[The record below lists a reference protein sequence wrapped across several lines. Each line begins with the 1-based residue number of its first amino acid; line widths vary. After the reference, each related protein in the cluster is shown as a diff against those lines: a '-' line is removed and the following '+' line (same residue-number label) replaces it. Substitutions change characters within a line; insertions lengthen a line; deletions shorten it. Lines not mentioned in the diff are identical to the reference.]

1 MNNPHA
7 GIQTEQGDQHGR
19 SGDWSRRRRW
29 SGACACPV
37 QTTAPEPEARHGRQT
52 RRLPASLQ
60 LDPREP
66 QLDPPFF
73 FPRSESARA
82 RPPGA
87 RVRRRSHAAARGAF
101 LRAARARRHDTSL
114 RTAPN
119 AAGARHAHISTTTR
133 ARRGDQVGT
142 TWILR
147 ARLASRLLYVR
158 GSWRVSTWSCVRV
171 LILHAWS
178 LRAAVR
184 APRRADRRGGG
195 PRAVNSPGSERVGG
209 GDGYAWWIHIHHFL
223 LLVRAQNSC
232 VLRSLVGAPRHVKWS
247 AIAGGRPTGPSTT

>member
-1 MNNPHA
+1 VHA
-7 GIQTEQGDQHGR
+7 PSRLLRPSPRRDTGDRH
-19 SGDWSRRRRW
+19 D
-29 SGACACPV
+29 AC
-37 QTTAPEPEARHGRQT
+37 
-52 RRLPASLQ
+52 LPACSLIPGNHRYIH
-60 LDPREP
+60 L
-66 QLDPPFF
+66 F
-73 FPRSESARA
+73 FPPAQNQHARA
-82 RPPGA
+82 RRVRA
-87 RVRRRSHAAARGAF
+87 YVRRRSHAAARGAF

-119 AAGARHAHISTTTR
+119 AAGARHAHISTTT
-133 ARRGDQVGT
+133 GDQVGT

-184 APRRADRRGGG
+184 APRRTDRRGGG